1 MQTAERYR
9 ATQPTLFADPEH
21 ERRQAQRMRGQK
33 AVIKIAYGNPDGG
46 VPTYR
51 ERDATVYG
59 PLALMPG
66 VAFDHA
72 MGRSR
77 HDGWNITHVAT
88 GLAISSRMP
97 RRIEALRAIYLLK
110 DEDWSFARKEEL
122 PESLRQRTRQVV
134 EEAYSAA
141 R

>member
-1 MQTAERYR
+1 
-9 ATQPTLFADPEH
+9 
-21 ERRQAQRMRGQK
+21 MRGRK
-33 AVIKIAYGNPDGG
+33 AVIKVAYGNPDDG

-66 VAFDHA
+66 VVFDRA
-72 MGRSR
+72 LGRSR
-77 HDGWNITHVAT
+77 HDGWSITHVAT
-88 GLAISSRMP
+88 GLAISSP
-97 RRIEALRAIYLLK
+97 IPKRIEALRAIYLLK

-122 PESLRQRTRQVV
+122 PDSLRQRTRRVV

-141 R
+141 DKPVGLRKIPKTRRTPCEKSS

>member
-1 MQTAERYR
+1 MQTAERDG
-9 ATQPTLFADPEH
+9 ATQPTLFADPDH
-21 ERRQAQRMRGQK
+21 ERRQAQRMRGRK
-33 AVIKIAYGNPDGG
+33 AVIKVAYGNPDGG

-66 VAFDHA
+66 VVFDRA
-72 MGRSR
+72 LGRSR
-77 HDGWNITHVAT
+77 HDGWSITHVAT
-88 GLAISSRMP
+88 GLAISSSIP
-97 RRIEALRAIYLLK
+97 KRIEALRAIYLLK

-122 PESLRQRTRQVV
+122 PESLRQRTRRVV

>member
-1 MQTAERYR
+1 MQTAERVK

-33 AVIKIAYGNPDGG
+33 AVIKVAYGNPDDG

-59 PLALMPG
+59 PLALLPG
-66 VAFDHA
+66 VVFDRA
-72 MGRSR
+72 LGRSR
-77 HDGWNITHVAT
+77 HDGWSITHVAT
-88 GLAISSRMP
+88 GLAISSP
-97 RRIEALRAIYLLK
+97 VPAKIEALRAIYLLK
-110 DEDWSFARKEEL
+110 DEDWSFTRKEEL
-122 PESLRQRTRQVV
+122 PEALRRRTRRVV
-134 EEAYSAA
+134 EEARDGA

>member
-1 MQTAERYR
+1 MQTAERVR

-21 ERRQAQRMRGQK
+21 ERHQAQRMRGQK
-33 AVIKIAYGNPDGG
+33 AVIKVAYGNPDDG

-66 VAFDHA
+66 VVFDRA
-72 MGRSR
+72 LGRSR
-77 HDGWNITHVAT
+77 HDGWNITRVAT
-88 GLAISSRMP
+88 GLAISSRIP
-97 RRIEALRAIYLLK
+97 KRIEALRAIYLLK
-110 DEDWSFARKEEL
+110 DEDWSFVRKEEL
-122 PESLRQRTRQVV
+122 PESLRRRTGRVV
-134 EEAYSAA
+134 EEACGGA